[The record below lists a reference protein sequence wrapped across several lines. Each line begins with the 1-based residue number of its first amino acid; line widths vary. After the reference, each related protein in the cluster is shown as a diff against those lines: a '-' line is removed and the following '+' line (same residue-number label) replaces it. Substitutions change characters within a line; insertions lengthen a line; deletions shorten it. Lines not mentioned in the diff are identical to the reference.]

1 MPGEQLGKRAVHIL
15 LLNQYFPPDTSAT
28 AKMAALVANAISR
41 RHQVTVLAGR
51 PSYDPDEYY
60 PFSFLR
66 REQQGRIAVERVGST
81 AYPRHQMRR
90 RIANYLSYV
99 SLAMPR
105 ALAMKTD
112 MVVAMTDPPFAGIV
126 GATVARM
133 KGVPFVYNIR
143 DLYPDMAIGGD
154 IVRPYSW
161 VAAWERLHCAAL
173 RQAARV
179 VVLGDDMRERVISKG
194 VDPARVV
201 VIRDGT
207 SIPAPEVP
215 SDHPAIREIRG
226 SAEFVVLH
234 AGNLGFYGA
243 WPTLLSAAK
252 ILPQNGIRLV
262 FVGDGANRQQ
272 LEASNQGCPIVRFLP
287 FRPANEIPCV
297 MSAGDV
303 HVVTIRSGL
312 GGVVVPS
319 KLYSILAA
327 GRPVLAVAPEDTDVA
342 RIVRRN
348 ECGVVV
354 DPDNPADL
362 ADAIQMLKNDPARL
376 QAMGQRARKA
386 SEKYAREN
394 ELQKFMDVLEE
405 AAHSPRSRGNS

>member
-1 MPGEQLGKRAVHIL
+1 MHIL

-28 AKMAALVANAISR
+28 AKVAALVASTISQ
-41 RHQVTVLAGR
+41 RHDVTVLAGR
-51 PSYDPDEYY
+51 PSYDPDERY

-66 REQQGRIAVERVGST
+66 RDQRDRVEVERVGST

-90 RIANYLSYV
+90 RVANYLSYV

-105 ALAMKTD
+105 ALAIKTD
-112 MVVAMTDPPFAGIV
+112 VVLAMTDPPFAGIV
-126 GATVARM
+126 GAAIARM
-133 KGVPFVYNIR
+133 KNVPFVYNIR

-154 IVRPYSW
+154 IVRPQGW
-161 VAAWERLHCAAL
+161 VAAWERLHRAAL
-173 RQAARV
+173 RQAVRV
-179 VVLGDDMRERVISKG
+179 IVLGDDMRELVISKG
-194 VDPARVV
+194 VDPARVA

-207 SIPAPEVP
+207 SIPAPDPP

-243 WPTLLSAAK
+243 WPALLNAAK

-262 FVGDGANRQQ
+262 FIGDGANRQQ
-272 LEASNQGCPIVRFLP
+272 LEESNQGCPIVRFLP

-297 MSAGDV
+297 MAAGDV
-303 HVVTIRSGL
+303 HVVTIRRGL
-312 GGVVVPS
+312 SGVVVPS

-342 RIVRRN
+342 RIVRRH

-354 DPDNPADL
+354 DPDKPADV
-362 ADAIQMLKNDPARL
+362 ADAIQMLKSDSARL
-376 QAMGQRARKA
+376 QAMGQRARQA
-386 SEKYAREN
+386 SEKYASAN
-394 ELQKFMDVLEE
+394 ELEKFIDVLEQ
-405 AAHSPRSRGNS
+405 AAHSRGARGTHDMES

>member
-1 MPGEQLGKRAVHIL
+1 
-15 LLNQYFPPDTSAT
+15 
-28 AKMAALVANAISR
+28 MAASVAGAISL
-41 RHQVTVLAGR
+41 RHEVTVLAGR
-51 PSYDPDEYY
+51 PSYDPDEFYS
-60 PFSFLR
+60 FSFLR
-66 REQQGRIAVERVGST
+66 RDQREGIAVERVGST

-90 RIANYLSYV
+90 RVANYLSYA

-112 MVVAMTDPPFAGIV
+112 MVLAMTDPPFAGIV
-126 GATVARM
+126 GATIARM

-154 IVRPYSW
+154 IVRPHSW
-161 VAAWERLHCAAL
+161 VAAWERLHRAAL
-173 RQAARV
+173 RQAVRV

-207 SIPAPEVP
+207 SVPAADAP
-215 SDHPAIREIRG
+215 SDHPAIRDIRG

-243 WPTLLSAAK
+243 WPTLLNAAK
-252 ILPQNGIRLV
+252 ILPKNGIRLV
-262 FVGDGANRQQ
+262 FIGDGANRKQ
-272 LEASNQGCPIVRFLP
+272 LEESNEGCPIVRFLP

-297 MSAGDV
+297 MAAGDV
-303 HVVTIRSGL
+303 HVVTIRRGL
-312 GGVVVPS
+312 GGIVVPS

-327 GRPVLAVAPEDTDVA
+327 GRPVLVVAPEDTDVA
-342 RIVRRN
+342 RIVRRH

-354 DPDNPADL
+354 DPDKPEDVAE
-362 ADAIQMLKNDPARL
+362 AIQALKSDRGRL

-386 SEKYAREN
+386 SEEYARGN
-394 ELQKFMDVLEE
+394 ELEKFVEVLEE
-405 AAHSPRSRGNS
+405 AAHS